1 MATLG
6 LFVGVILGI
15 VHRNGWFPTPEYGD
29 RALCMGVP
37 ALPLLSAAAELLV
50 VNVVAQHDPQP
61 DTQFVRRCNPR
72 LAYPFLDKLA
82 TIEAFPHLA
91 LKLSLDGFELR
102 DHWLLRS
109 DPPCG
114 EGSAFAFI
122 ASRARLQREKY
133 SQPNCETLPA
143 MAP

>member
-1 MATLG
+1 
-6 LFVGVILGI
+6 
-15 VHRNGWFPTPEYGD
+15 
-29 RALCMGVP
+29 MGVA

-50 VNVVAQHDPQP
+50 VNVVAQHDPQA
-61 DTQFVRRCNPR
+61 DTQFVHRCNPR

-109 DPPCG
+109 DPPYV
-114 EGSAFAFI
+114 EGSAFAL
-122 ASRARLQREKY
+122 SRAE
-133 SQPNCETLPA
+133 PA
-143 MAP
+143 RSGKNIRNRIAKLCRRWLLDGFS